1 MRAAQVSAQNLGL
14 LLLRSRGGP
23 GPYAGVV
30 TVARAAIL
38 FVAASALF
46 FRLLGKPPLAVLW
59 GLVEGALGN
68 GFALSE
74 TLVRAAPILL
84 CALATALPARVGLI
98 SVGAEGQ
105 LVVGA
110 ITGTG
115 FALFGGHW
123 GVAGL
128 PLLLLFGALGG
139 AAWGGLAGWLR
150 ARLGVN
156 ETISTLL
163 LNYIAPPLVD
173 YLVYG
178 AWKDP
183 SSLGWP
189 ATRLFPDSLRL
200 VGYLGTR
207 LHAGLLL
214 GLLAIAAM
222 HVLVSRTRFGV
233 KLDLL
238 RESPMLA
245 ARAGLSFAP
254 TALGMLVLGG
264 AMAGTAGIIEASAL
278 EGRLQ
283 AGVGSGAGYA
293 GFLVAFLAR
302 GNLLQIVPLALV
314 VAALVAGGDNL
325 QLSFALPSSVVY
337 VLQGLLFAAAL
348 IAGAERNP
356 ARPTEAR

>member
-1 MRAAQVSAQNLGL
+1 MRAAPVSAQNLAVF
-14 LLLRSRGGP
+14 LLLRRGGP
-23 GPYAGVV
+23 GPYTGIF

-38 FVAASALF
+38 FVAASSLF
-46 FRLLGKPPLAVLW
+46 FLLLGKSPTAVLW

-105 LVVGA
+105 LVLGA

-115 FALFGGHW
+115 FALFGGNW
-123 GVAGL
+123 GAAGW

-163 LNYIAPPLVD
+163 LNYIAPPLID

-178 AWKDP
+178 PWKDP
-183 SSLGWP
+183 ASLGWP

-200 VGYLGTR
+200 TGYLGTR
-207 LHAGLLL
+207 LHGGLLL
-214 GLLAIAAM
+214 GLLAIVAM
-222 HVLVSRTRFGV
+222 HALVSSTRFGV

-245 ARAGLSFAP
+245 ARAGLAFAP
-254 TALGMLVLGG
+254 AALGMLALGG

-302 GNLLQIVPLALV
+302 GSLLRIVPLALV

-325 QLSFALPSSVVY
+325 QLSFDLPSSVAH

-356 ARPTEAR
+356 ARSTEAR